1 MIYRLP
7 LLRSRHEL
15 DSWASREA
23 AFLVNNWILLF
34 AALFVLFATMFPT
47 LSEAVTGERLTVG
60 PPFFNKWMAPIGL
73 ILLLLTGVAPL
84 LAWRK
89 TTLVELARRVPL
101 ADARRRSHGAGALV
115 ALGVRVWSSGICFA
129 LCVFVTASIVQEFW
143 RGARV
148 RREGTGTDFFTA
160 LVGLVGRNKRRY
172 GGYIVHLG
180 IVLDVPRLRRRRVQ
194 AGGAG
199 AAAARDSRRRLAA
212 SRCVSTAWT

>member
-47 LSEAVTGERLTVG
+47 LSEAITGERLTVG

-73 ILLLLTGVAPL
+73 VLLLLTGVAPL

-89 TTLVELARRVPL
+89 STLSNLRDQFLWPVLASV
-101 ADARRRSHGAGALV
+101 
-115 ALGVRVWSSGICFA
+115 
-129 LCVFVTASIVQEFW
+129 VTGG
-143 RGARV
+143 GARARSACACG
-148 RREGTGTDFFTA
+148 RRG
-160 LVGLVGRNKRRY
+160 
-172 GGYIVHLG
+172 
-180 IVLDVPRLRRRRVQ
+180 
-194 AGGAG
+194 
-199 AAAARDSRRRLAA
+199 SA
-212 SRCVSTAWT
+212 SRCARS